1 MKTQRKCTPIMKYR
15 RLPDVFALPV
25 VKIVFIGSNDAILKN
40 DWAKAVSGKKKVTK
54 EMLRCS
60 Q

>member
-1 MKTQRKCTPIMKYR
+1 MKYR